1 MAGKGKKQRLKV
13 VHTRCAGIDIGSRE
27 HWVAVDPNSDEQP
40 VRSFS
45 TFTDDLQAMA
55 SWLKLLD
62 IEVVSMEATGVYW
75 IPLYELLDAQGFE
88 VNLVNSR
95 ATRQVSG
102 RKSDVLDCQWIWQ
115 LTSYGL
121 LRGAFRPGDQVCI
134 LRSVVRQRA
143 TKVQDQSRSIAH
155 MQKALTQMNIQ
166 LDNVVS
172 DLMGKTGQT
181 ILRSIIDGERN
192 PQTLAALRD
201 GRLRADEATV
211 ARSLH
216 GNWRTEHLFALSQ
229 ALAHYD
235 FLTTQIHSCDRQIV
249 EAIEALPCLNE
260 EPAPAPSKRLSST
273 HRTTQEQRALHS
285 ALHATMGV
293 DLCAIPAIGVDTV
306 LVLASE
312 IGPDLSRFASEK
324 HFCSWLS
331 LAPPTRISGG
341 QSLPGYTP
349 KVFNRAGQALR
360 QAATT
365 ARQGQSYI
373 GASHRARLTRMDKA
387 KAIKATAHQ
396 LARLIYAML
405 TRGQAYVEKGIE
417 AFEEQSRNRQLR
429 SLQRKA
435 SKYGLELA
443 EAI

>member
-1 MAGKGKKQRLKV
+1 MASKRNKKQLEV
-13 VHTRCAGIDIGSRE
+13 IHQRCAAVDIGSKE
-27 HWVAVDPNSDEQP
+27 HWVAVNPDSDEKP
-40 VRSFS
+40 VRPFS
-45 TFTDDLQAMA
+45 SFTDDLLAMCL
-55 SWLKLLD
+55 WLKSLHVD
-62 IEVVSMEATGVYW
+62 VVAMEATGVYW
-75 IPLYELLDAQGFE
+75 IPLYEMLDSQGFD
-88 VNLVNSR
+88 VYLVNSR
-95 ATRQVSG
+95 ATRQVTG

-115 LTSYGL
+115 LMSHGL
-121 LRGAFRPGDQVCI
+121 LSGAYRPGDQICQ

-172 DLMGKTGQT
+172 DLMGKTGQA
-181 ILRSIIDGERN
+181 ILRSIVAGERD
-192 PQTLAALRD
+192 PERLASLRD
-201 GRLRADEATV
+201 GRLRANEATV
-211 ARSLH
+211 ARSLR
-216 GNWRTEHLFALSQ
+216 GNWRDEHVFALSQ

-235 FLTTQIHSCDRQIV
+235 FLTAQINGCDEQISK
-249 EAIEALPCLNE
+249 ALAVLPSLSE
-260 EPAPAPSKRLSST
+260 EPAPAPTKRLKNT
-273 HRTTQEQRALHS
+273 HRTNEEQRALHS
-285 ALHATMGV
+285 ALHTVLGV

-331 LAPPTRISGG
+331 LAPPTRVSGG
-341 QSLPGYTP
+341 KALRGSTP

-365 ARQGQSYI
+365 ARQSQSFI

-405 TRGQAYVEKGIE
+405 TKGQAYVERGVE
-417 AFEEQSRNRQLR
+417 AFEKQSHERQLR

-435 SKYGLELA
+435 SRFGLTLA
-443 EAI
+443 ETV